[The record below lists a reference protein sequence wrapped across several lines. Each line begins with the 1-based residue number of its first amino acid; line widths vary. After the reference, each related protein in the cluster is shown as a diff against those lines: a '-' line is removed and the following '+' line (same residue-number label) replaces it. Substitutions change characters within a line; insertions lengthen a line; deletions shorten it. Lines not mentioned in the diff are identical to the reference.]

1 MRKLPVVPEKRC
13 PRCGVVKPRSEYYR
27 NAGRHDG
34 VSTYCV
40 PCYAALNN
48 DLARRNRADLI
59 AALGGA
65 CERCGF
71 DDPRALQVDHVKG
84 RDGPRGNV
92 NTRKWYAHVL
102 AHPDEFQLLCANC
115 NVIKRIEERE
125 HIGTRDYGR
134 VPPE

>member
-1 MRKLPVVPEKRC
+1 M
-13 PRCGVVKPRSEYYR
+13 KPRSEYYR

-71 DDPRALQVDHVKG
+71 DDPRALQVDHIKG
-84 RDGPRGNV
+84 GVRETRPRSGK
-92 NTRKWYAHVL
+92 KWTSHVL

-115 NVIKRIEERE
+115 NTIKRIEERE

>member
-1 MRKLPVVPEKRC
+1 M
-13 PRCGVVKPRSEYYR
+13 KPRSEYYR
-27 NAGRHDG
+27 NRGRGDG
-34 VSTYCV
+34 LSAYCV
-40 PCYAALNN
+40 GCLAEWNN
-48 DLARRNRADLI
+48 DIRRRDRLKF
-59 AALGGA
+59 LGAMGGQ
-65 CERCGF
+65 CVRCGF